1 MKKLLTL
8 SLIIAAALCLCAC
21 ESKSSGVDLVLA
33 GQIEAANEAPETESQ
48 QLETAN
54 QLTETVNPAAETQL
68 PEMANEDGIDVDLS
82 KMSGTMA
89 YAEVYNMMV
98 YPEDYIGKTIRIS
111 GPYYASYL
119 EDTDMYYHYVIIT
132 DATACCESGIEV
144 IWDNNEHVYPDEY
157 PENMTEVVATGIFNT
172 YEENGY
178 TYGYIAVDGLV
189 EK

>member
-1 MKKLLTL
+1 MKKLITLTL
-8 SLIIAAALCLCAC
+8 AAAAALSLCAC
-21 ESKSSGVDLVLA
+21 GSKTSGVDLVLA
-33 GQIEAANEAPETESQ
+33 SQIEADKEMPETKPLQSETAARQPETIIPETE
-48 QLETAN
+48 T
-54 QLTETVNPAAETQL
+54 
-68 PEMANEDGIDVDLS
+68 ANEDGIDVDLS

-98 YPEDYIGKTIRIS
+98 YPEDYIGKKIRIR

-144 IWDNNEHVYPDEY
+144 IWDNSDHVYPDEY
-157 PENMTEVVATGIFNT
+157 PDNMTEVEATGIFNT